1 MKEPSRGKQLE
12 DIIAGFRGT
21 RIRRSRRVA
30 PSREVKRVDPFV
42 RKVRLIATGAI
53 ALIVL
58 CIASFMI
65 LRQAKTESG
74 TQVFTP
80 PVAVGKAAE
89 VTTQKWSQDHS
100 AGTAASDCLKTVMAL
115 DDSTLTHLR
124 PLDGIKDRLREHRQE
139 LEELAAKPWSV
150 GPFRVVQDSYLMLP
164 VEFKGMGMRVA
175 WFERTAKGEW
185 LLDLDSFLGISDV
198 PIPSLALSKEEGP
211 FLLRGYSRPGGNIRP
226 DTLELR
232 APVGEG
238 KVRLRFDGDAD
249 GNLDLITAVR
259 STECPVMLMVSR
271 LKTPLDGCAWKVD
284 RVLGKEWFLP
294 VDRRL
299 KLENSQAFTR

>member
-1 MKEPSRGKQLE
+1 MKAPSRGKYLE

-21 RIRRSRRVA
+21 RIRRSRRDA
-30 PSREVKRVDPFV
+30 PSRPPKRADPFV
-42 RKVRLIATGAI
+42 RKVRLIAAGVI
-53 ALIVL
+53 ALVAL

-74 TQVFTP
+74 AQVFAP

-89 VTTQKWSQDHS
+89 VTTQKWSRDHN
-100 AGTAASDCLKTVMAL
+100 AGTAASDCLKAVMAL
-115 DDSTLTHLR
+115 EDSTLSHLR
-124 PLDGIKDRLREHRQE
+124 PLDGIKDRLREHRPE
-139 LEELAAKPWSV
+139 LEDLASKPWTV

-164 VEFKGMGMRVA
+164 VEFKGMGMRIA
-175 WFERTAKGEW
+175 WFEHSAKGEW

-198 PIPSLALSKEEGP
+198 PIPSLALSKEDGP
-211 FLLRGYSRPGGNIRP
+211 FLLRGYSRPGGKARP

-232 APVGEG
+232 APAGEG
-238 KVRLRFDGDAD
+238 KVRVRFDDDAD
-249 GNLDLITAVR
+249 GNLDLVAAVR
-259 STECPVMLMVSR
+259 SAECPVMLMVSR
-271 LKTPLDGCAWKVD
+271 LKTPLDGCTWKVD

-299 KLENSQAFTR
+299 KLDEDQVFTR